1 MFAFSKALLIF
12 HGKVVSSC
20 RDTID
25 VQHRSQPLLK
35 KVVNQKQ
42 LDNGLELFLY
52 LR

>member
-1 MFAFSKALLIF
+1 MFAFSKALFIF
-12 HGKVVSSC
+12 HGKVVSS